1 LRIIAITF
9 GCFAVFGGTIS
20 VGLSIF
26 GKGIVTILLG
36 KDYLLAGVY
45 LSAIAPLFFLK
56 ALSQTGSMMLVIVD
70 MQKQR
75 TIPQAVGVVI
85 KTISDIL
92 VLPIWQVLGIIW
104 TYIFSELAM
113 LFGYLILGYR
123 WFQKRRMQNKKITSP
138 I

>member
-1 LRIIAITF
+1 M
-9 GCFAVFGGTIS
+9 
-20 VGLSIF
+20 
-26 GKGIVTILLG
+26 TILLG